1 MDPQSVE
8 SLDSQSVK
16 SLDSQSVK
24 SLEADV
30 VNFLKGKKL
39 TGMDVRKLLLKYH
52 PDKAPVADFSS
63 FPSINGKVLTDEQR
77 THACTVITQVI
88 LNAKEVKPG
97 ESDSGNNGFGG
108 NKKFNF
114 NDFRND
120 AEYTWTDYDTVMK
133 SFFVDTQYFVGEVY
147 WTCPHCGGQ
156 TTDRSDE
163 CLNQFCDFSIS
174 EAKKNKKEQNKLH
187 NKVEKQVDRIV
198 NSKNFKTFAKTV
210 LGVNLA
216 ETDFEEMKELYF
228 DNEDDFI
235 DFVNEGELEQKQIT
249 VSQPTTILIENSDQE
264 EVFKPL
270 SVPSSDASSAW
281 DD

>member
-1 MDPQSVE
+1 M
-8 SLDSQSVK
+8 DSQSVK

-39 TGMDVRKLLLKYH
+39 TGIDVKKLLLKYH
-52 PDKAPVADFSS
+52 PDKAPVADFSP
-63 FPSINGKVLTDEQR
+63 FPSIKGKVMTGEQR

-88 LNAKEVKPG
+88 LNAKEVDTK
-97 ESDSGNNGFGG
+97 ESESKSGNS
-108 NKKFNF
+108 NKFTDF
-114 NDFRND
+114 NDFKND
-120 AEYTWTDYDTVMK
+120 TEYTWTDYDTVMK
-133 SFFVDTQYFVGEVY
+133 SFAVDMTYFVGEVY

-174 EAKKNKKEQNKLH
+174 EAKKNKKEENKLH
-187 NKVEKQVDRIV
+187 NKLEKQIDRIV
-198 NSKNFKTFAKTV
+198 SSKNFRTFAKTV
-210 LGVNLA
+210 LGVNPV

-228 DNEDDFI
+228 DNEEDYDN
-235 DFVNEGELEQKQIT
+235 FVSAIEQEPQKQIAVPKQT
-249 VSQPTTILIENSDQE
+249 ATFLEDNIEDNLQE
-264 EVFKPL
+264 EVVEPTFFSSS
-270 SVPSSDASSAW
+270 SVSSAW